1 LTKEVDND
9 YIAEVSTVGKTL
21 HNADIARLMVDT
33 GTEMQFE
40 TLVDIL
46 NRADRHRREKLQEG
60 YSIQT
65 GICHLS
71 PRVLG
76 NWVGAATAFDP
87 AKHRRTLSITPT
99 AEMRAALENVG
110 VEVLGIREGG
120 AFIGLVTDVATGL
133 ADGII
138 TPGGQ
143 IIIAGDKIKIEPI
156 GEPGIGVFLT
166 NGVTEYPLAPL
177 AVNRPKEIIAIVP
190 PGLPDGTYSLY
201 AATRYAGG
209 NTLLKD
215 IRRVSYNT
223 PLIVAGKKSDEGSDD
238 ETEK

>member
-1 LTKEVDND
+1 
-9 YIAEVSTVGKTL
+9 VGKTL

-46 NRADRHRREKLQEG
+46 NRADRHRRDKLQEG
-60 YSIQT
+60 YSVQT

-87 AKHRRTLSITPT
+87 AKHRRTLSITST
-99 AEMRAALENVG
+99 AEMRAALDNVG

-133 ADGII
+133 ADGTL

-143 IIIAGDKIKIEPI
+143 IIIAGDKIKIEPV
-156 GEPGIGVFLT
+156 GEPGIGLFLT
-166 NGVTEYPLAPL
+166 DGVEDYPLAPL
-177 AVNRPKEIIAIVP
+177 AVNRPKEIIAIIP
-190 PGLPDGTYSLY
+190 ADLAPGTYSLY
-201 AATRYAGG
+201 VATRYAGG

-215 IRRVSYNT
+215 IRRVNYAT
-223 PLIVAGKKSDEGSDD
+223 PLIVSSGESDEGEQGS
-238 ETEK
+238 EK